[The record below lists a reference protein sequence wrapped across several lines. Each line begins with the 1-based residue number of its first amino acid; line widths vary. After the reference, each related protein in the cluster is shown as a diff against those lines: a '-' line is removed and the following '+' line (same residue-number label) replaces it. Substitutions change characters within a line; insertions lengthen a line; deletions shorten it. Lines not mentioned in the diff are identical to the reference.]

1 MNSSFAEDGGDCFCF
16 LIFQSWKN
24 LKVRVKIKDL
34 ISHTLQDCDIMN
46 LKTLEHGFTEDFI
59 ELFVLHEA

>member
-1 MNSSFAEDGGDCFCF
+1 MRGIGGIVFVS

-34 ISHTLQDCDIMN
+34 TSHTLQDCDIMN
-46 LKTLEHGFTEDFI
+46 LKTLECGFTEDFI